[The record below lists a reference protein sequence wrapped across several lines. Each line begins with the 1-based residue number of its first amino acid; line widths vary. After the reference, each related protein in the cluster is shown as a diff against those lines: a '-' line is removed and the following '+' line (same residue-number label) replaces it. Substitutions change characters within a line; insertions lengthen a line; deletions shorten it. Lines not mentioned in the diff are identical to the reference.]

1 MPQLDVPLSRLR
13 FGQTSR
19 KDAWWLPTFLWGLAF
34 VVGFGYLT
42 WGIIQPHNYWAPP
55 YLTPLA
61 SPLMY
66 GEGPHAWFGHT
77 APSWWP
83 SFLPLMPGLF
93 IIAFPGGFRM
103 TCYYY
108 RGKYY
113 KSLWADPVNCAV
125 GEPRKEYRGEAKW
138 PLLIQNVHRYFLY
151 FAIVFIFFLSY
162 DVYLATRFPVPGG
175 TEEQTTFGLGLGTLI
190 MAVNVVFICLYT
202 FGCHS
207 FRHLIGGVKDIIS
220 GSPVRKKLYNCATC
234 LNSQHGR
241 WAMASLYSMCTTDI
255 YIRLCAA
262 HIISDP
268 RILF

>member
-34 VVGFGYLT
+34 AVGFGYLG
-42 WGIIQPHNYWAPP
+42 WGLIQPHNYWSPP

-61 SPLMY
+61 SPLLY
-66 GEGPHAWFGHT
+66 GEGPHAWFGHE

-93 IIAFPGGFRM
+93 IALFPGGFRM
-103 TCYYY
+103 SCYYY

-113 KSLWADPVNCAV
+113 KSFWADPVNCAV
-125 GEPRKEYRGEAKW
+125 GEPRTSYRGEAKW
-138 PLLIQNVHRYFLY
+138 PLIIQNIHRYFLY
-151 FAIVFIFFLSY
+151 IAIVFIFFLSY
-162 DVYLATRFPVPGG
+162 DVFLATRFPVPGG
-175 TEEQTTFGLGLGTLI
+175 AEEQTTFGIGLGTLI
-190 MAVNVVFICLYT
+190 MAANVVFICLYT

-207 FRHLIGGVKDIIS
+207 FRHLVGGVKDIIS

-234 LNSQHGR
+234 LNTQHGR
-241 WAMASLYSMCTTDI
+241 WAMASLYSMVTTDV

-262 HIISDP
+262 GIIHDL
-268 RILF
+268 RII

>member
-19 KDAWWLPTFLWGLAF
+19 KDAWWLPTLLWGIAF

-42 WGIIQPHNYWAPP
+42 WGIVQPHHYWSAP

-61 SPLMY
+61 SPLMF
-66 GEGPHAWFGHT
+66 GEGPHAWFGHE
-77 APSWWP
+77 APSWYP

-125 GEPRKEYRGEAKW
+125 GEPRTSYRGEAKW
-138 PLLIQNVHRYFLY
+138 PLLIQNAHRYFLY
-151 FAIVFIFFLSY
+151 FAIIFIGFLSY

-175 TEEQTTFGLGLGTLI
+175 AEEQTTFGLGLGTLI
-190 MAVNVVFICLYT
+190 MAANVVFISLYT

-207 FRHLIGGVKDIIS
+207 FRHLIGGVKDILTK
-220 GSPVRKKLYNCATC
+220 SPVRKKAYDCASC

-241 WAMASLYSMCTTDI
+241 WAMVSLYSMCATDI
-255 YIRLCAA
+255 YIRLCSAGLI
-262 HIISDP
+262 HDWRII
-268 RILF
+268 

>member
-19 KDAWWLPTFLWGLAF
+19 KDAWWLPTLLWGIAF

-42 WGIIQPHNYWAPP
+42 WGIIQPHHYWSPP

-61 SPLMY
+61 SPLLY
-66 GEGPHAWFGHT
+66 GEGPHAWFGHE
-77 APSWWP
+77 APGWWP

-93 IIAFPGGFRM
+93 IIAFPGAFRM

-113 KSLWADPVNCAV
+113 KSLWADPLNCAV
-125 GEPRKEYRGEAKW
+125 GEPRKGYRGEAKW
-138 PLLIQNVHRYFLY
+138 PLLIQNIHRYALY
-151 FAIVFIFFLSY
+151 FALIFIVILSY
-162 DVYLATRFPVPGG
+162 DVVMATRFPVAPGA
-175 TEEQTTFGLGLGTLI
+175 EETTFGLGLGTLI
-190 MAVNVVFICLYT
+190 MATNVVFIALYT

-207 FRHLIGGVKDIIS
+207 FRHLTGGVLDIIS
-220 GSPVRKKLYNCATC
+220 KSPARKKVYDCVTC
-234 LNSQHGR
+234 LNTQHGR
-241 WAMASLYSMCTTDI
+241 WAMASLYSMCATDI

-262 HIISDP
+262 GVISDW
-268 RILF
+268 RII